1 MIKSELVQRLAQAN
15 PHLYQRDVERIV
27 GTIFEEIAQALA
39 NGDRKPISGFANAST
54 EIYRIARSLSV
65 FRDGI
70 VEKEKMEE
78 AAAEERAQRRAVQ
91 DKAVDALGTGPAR
104 LSEGELTAHMSD
116 ELGEGSGRLRI
127 DFNRTLDTLNDTFG
141 QVINTSSSIRNGASE
156 ISQASQDLSHRTESQ
171 AATLE
176 ETAAALDEMTASVT
190 SARWWNVVTACRS
203 SASPPIPMMTP
214 RARKTIGIVMPN
226 DPSRSEYMQ

>member
-1 MIKSELVQRLAQAN
+1 MATGN
-15 PHLYQRDVERIV
+15 PSAVLQMPAPRF
-27 GTIFEEIAQALA
+27 T
-39 NGDRKPISGFANAST
+39 
-54 EIYRIARSLSV
+54 RIARSLSV

-91 DKAVDALGTGPAR
+91 DKAVDALGTGLAR
-104 LSEGELTAHMSD
+104 LSEGDLTAHISD
-116 ELGEGSGRLRI
+116 ELGEGYDRLRI
-127 DFNRTLDTLNDTFG
+127 DFNRTLDTLNDTVG

-190 SARWWNVVTACRS
+190 SAGHVISMITRRNALWRISSVTPISSRPICSRPRAPGPRYACRLVRKS
-203 SASPPIPMMTP
+203 WRNLHRASLQRRMAPP
-214 RARKTIGIVMPN
+214 
-226 DPSRSEYMQ
+226 